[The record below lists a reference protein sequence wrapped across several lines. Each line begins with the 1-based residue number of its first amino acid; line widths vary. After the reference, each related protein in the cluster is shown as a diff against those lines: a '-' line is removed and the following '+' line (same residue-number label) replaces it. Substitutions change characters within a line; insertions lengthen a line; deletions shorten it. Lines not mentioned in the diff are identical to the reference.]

1 MPDPDDRE
9 AVLALFFG
17 EFRAREVQRQD
28 GDFNVAIPAQPRLLA
43 PEHWTTL
50 RLVPVMIPLSCAPAV
65 VCHAGSGSNPAH
77 SDGPRNACL
86 AGLDAIARGQGA
98 LDAAIAATQFL
109 EDDERFNAGTGSNL
123 RLDGTIQMDA
133 SCMTSGGNFAAVA
146 AIERVRNPVAVAKRL
161 LETPHILLVADG
173 ATAFARRRGFAD
185 HDPVTPAAQSRLR
198 KVLAV
203 ADPLGEWSHSELER
217 AWNYDTPLREVLGCD
232 TVGSVVWDGQGFAC
246 ALSTGGTTTVLRGRV
261 GDVPLPGCGLFAG
274 IHGAIAATGD
284 GEYIARSLLAYR
296 AYAELERGRSPE
308 QVVEWAL
315 DELDEG
321 VDVGVIAINQTGFAG
336 GARQGM
342 AWYGQ
347 CAKARA

>member
-1 MPDPDDRE
+1 M
-9 AVLALFFG
+9 AV
-17 EFRAREVQRQD
+17 V
-28 GDFNVAIPAQPRLLA
+28 IPS
-43 PEHWTTL
+43 
-50 RLVPVMIPLSCAPAV
+50 SCAPAV

-86 AGLDAIARGQGA
+86 AGLDAIARGKGA

-198 KVLAV
+198 KVLAA

-246 ALSTGGTTTVLRGRV
+246 ALSTGGATTVLRGRV

-321 VDVGVIAINQTGFAG
+321 VDVGVIAIDQTGFAG

-347 CAKARA
+347 CGPARA